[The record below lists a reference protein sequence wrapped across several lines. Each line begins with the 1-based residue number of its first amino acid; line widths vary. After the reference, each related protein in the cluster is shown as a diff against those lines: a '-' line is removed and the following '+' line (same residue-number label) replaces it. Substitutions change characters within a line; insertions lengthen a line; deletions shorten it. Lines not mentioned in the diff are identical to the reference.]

1 MILETTILTVNY
13 NTPELLQELLKS
25 IDKFCPDINTC
36 IVDGSDDKNSSI
48 NVRAKFINRL

>member
-36 IVDGSDDKNSSI
+36 IVDGSLQ
-48 NVRAKFINRL
+48 RA